1 MIENIKETRLNNGL
15 AVLTD
20 QMPGVRSVTLAFFFR
35 TGSRNEPD
43 ALNGIT
49 HFIEHAVF
57 KGTATRSA
65 LDIAIEQD
73 RLGGTLEAPRASWKY
88 YPLEKLF
95 GARTTKSVMNNWR
108 GAKTIVRRNLDR
120 SLYLL
125 AR

>member
-1 MIENIKETRLNNGL
+1 MIENIKETRLDSGL
-15 AVLTD
+15 VVLTD

-57 KGTATRSA
+57 KGTSTRSA

-73 RLGGTLEAPRASWKY
+73 RLGGTLEA
-88 YPLEKLF
+88 F
-95 GARTTKSVMNNWR
+95 TTH
-108 GAKTIVRRNLDR
+108 
-120 SLYLL
+120 
-125 AR
+125 